1 MSKSDDAAAR
11 LTLKIAGVFQDIKDQ
26 WMKRLDTYFTQLGS
40 LVNNQWLDSSDLAGV
55 IGESRMASR
64 EALDGLGCDLS
75 SELIHASNG
84 IIGRFESERA
94 SLMEEILD
102 LRDTVARSL
111 SGDENSLRRENELLR
126 SALLTVPEFRLL
138 DVIRTEGRSTYDV
151 LSKKMRMT
159 KPKVQRLA
167 KCLAQSG
174 YIHVD
179 KKSKPQSVVF
189 LSAPWQTRQVV
200 GELTEEPADQ
210 PLSPVQAQHHVH
222 PSI

>member
-11 LTLKIAGVFQDIKDQ
+11 LTLKIAGVFQDIKDK
-26 WMKRLDTYFTQLGS
+26 WMKRLDTYFTQLES
-40 LVNNQWLDSSDLAGV
+40 LVNGEWLDSSDLTGV
-55 IGESRMASR
+55 IGESRMAAR

-75 SELIHASNG
+75 SELIRASNG
-84 IIGRFESERA
+84 IISRFESERA

-102 LRDTVARSL
+102 LRDTMARSL

-126 SALLTVPEFRLL
+126 SALLAVPEFGLL
-138 DVIRTEGRSTYDV
+138 DVIRSEGRSTYDV
-151 LSKKMRMT
+151 LSKKTRMT

-167 KCLAQSG
+167 KSLSQSG

-189 LSAPWQTRQVV
+189 LSAPWRTRQVV
-200 GELTEEPADQ
+200 EELTEEPAAQ
-210 PLSPVQAQHHVH
+210 ALSSVQAQHPAH
-222 PSI
+222 PST